1 MCWNDSFEIIH
12 PQTLWVSVKISWKN
26 KTLAKAMSKKFS
38 RNFSC
43 RKNSFFFGR
52 SVVETI
58 HLFLFGLK
66 FICRKNSTCYKSHVG
81 LFSNVENF
89 HRLRRSFECRK
100 NQPSFLLFL
109 RCGISSTLYLRGW
122 IFSNSVWNFYDAIF
136 CCRNFSVEIPEI
148 EIFTLWNVE
157 KILSWKKAPVEKI
170 PSKLILFNLSH
181 STYLIFYG
189 WSLWSFYRKMDF
201 FLHVFFSK
209 ACSSFHNENW

>member
-12 PQTLWVSVKISWKN
+12 PQTLWVSIKISRKN

-58 HLFLFGLK
+58 HLFLFGSK

-89 HRLRRSFECRK
+89 HRSRRSWLTFFECRKDSIFFGRLSGNISNVEK

-136 CCRNFSVEIPEI
+136 CCRNFSVEIPAVENI
-148 EIFTLWNVE
+148 TLWNVE
-157 KILSWKKAPVEKI
+157 KILSLKKAPVEKI
-170 PSKLILFNLSH
+170 PSKLILFNQ
-181 STYLIFYG
+181 I
-189 WSLWSFYRKMDF
+189 
-201 FLHVFFSK
+201 
-209 ACSSFHNENW
+209 